1 MASIFSHIKWLLMA
15 INGYFQIPLPLLKNR
30 KRNMPNFNT
39 NHYPYASRRSAVY
52 AHRGM
57 VATSQPLAA
66 QAGLHVL
73 QAGGNAID
81 AAIAAA
87 AALTVV
93 EPAANGIG
101 GDAFALIWHGGKL
114 HGLNAS
120 GAAPQAISLEALT
133 AAGHQAM
140 PKYGALPVTVPG
152 TPGAWA
158 SMAERFG
165 SLPLSQSMAEAIALA
180 RDGFPVSPMVAV
192 AWKNAYKLFAEVL
205 KEAHFKPW
213 FDTFSIAGRAPRAGE
228 IWRSAGHAATLQAI
242 SEDGAAS
249 FYRGA
254 LAEKIVACV
263 RGAGGYLD
271 VADLAAYQP
280 QWVDPISAHY
290 RGYDVW
296 EIPPNGH
303 GLVALLALNIL
314 KGFDFSERDTVLTQ
328 HRQIEAIK
336 LAYADGLAHIADGTH
351 MRVSVQ
357 DLLSD
362 AYADERRKLIG
373 PYAALPL
380 PGNPAHGGT
389 VYLSTA
395 DNQGNMVSFIQSN
408 YMGFGSGL
416 VVPETGIALHNRGNN
431 FTLDAAHPNCLAPG
445 KRPYHTIIPGFLTRG
460 GQAVG
465 PFGVMGGFM
474 QPQGHVQMVMNT
486 VDFGLNPQAALDAPR
501 WEWESGNKVSI
512 EHSTPEFLFRGLAGL
527 GHEVAWS
534 GNQMGFGRGQIIWRD
549 AHGVLCG
556 GTEPRTDG
564 CVAAW

>member
-1 MASIFSHIKWLLMA
+1 MLT
-15 INGYFQIPLPLLKNR
+15 
-30 KRNMPNFNT
+30 FNA

-52 AHRGM
+52 GRRGM

-66 QAGLHVL
+66 QAGLAVL

-93 EPAANGIG
+93 EPTANGIG
-101 GDAFALIWHGGKL
+101 GDAFALIWHKGQL

-120 GAAPQAISLEALT
+120 GAAPMAISLDKLKAE
-133 AAGHQAM
+133 GHTAM
-140 PKYGALPVTVPG
+140 PLRGPVPITVPG

-158 SMAERFG
+158 AMSKRFG
-165 SLPLSQSMAEAIALA
+165 RLPLGEAMAGAIALA
-180 RDGFPVSPMVAV
+180 EEGFPVSPVVALG
-192 AWKNAYKLFAEVL
+192 WKTAYALFSNEFKADY
-205 KEAHFKPW
+205 FKPW
-213 FDTFSIAGRAPRAGE
+213 FDTFGMPGEDRAPNPGELWRAP
-228 IWRSAGHAATLQAI
+228 GHAATLRSI
-242 SEDGAAS
+242 AADHAES
-249 FYRGA
+249 FYRGP
-254 LAEKIVACV
+254 LAEKITACV

-280 QWVDPISAHY
+280 EWVTPIGTNY

-303 GLVALLALNIL
+303 GLVALIALNIL
-314 KGFDFSERDTVLTQ
+314 KGFDFAERDMLLTQ

-336 LAYADGLAHIADGTH
+336 LAYADGLAHIADSGH
-351 MRVSVQ
+351 MRVSVA

-373 PYAALPL
+373 EQAAAPL
-380 PGNPAHGGT
+380 PGQPPRGGT

-395 DNQGNMVSFIQSN
+395 DAEGNMVSFIQSN
-408 YMGFGSGL
+408 YMGFGSGV
-416 VVPETGIALHNRGNN
+416 VVPGTGIGLHNRGNN
-431 FTLDAAHPNCLAPG
+431 FSFDAAHPNCLAPG
-445 KRPYHTIIPGFLTRG
+445 KRPYHTIIPGFLTRD

-501 WEWESGNKVSI
+501 WEWEEGRKVSI
-512 EHSTPEFLFRGLAGL
+512 EHTMPEHLFRALLAQ
-527 GHEVAWS
+527 GHELSWS
-534 GNQMGFGRGQIIWRD
+534 PNQSGFGRGQIIWRD
-549 AHGVLCG
+549 RHGVLCG
-556 GTEPRTDG
+556 GTEPRADG
-564 CVAAW
+564 VVAAW